1 MSKAEFD
8 VVALGNAIVDVIV
21 QTKDE
26 FLVDNE
32 IEKGVM
38 TLIGADQAETLY
50 DQVVAEMEMSGGSA
64 ANTIAGLASMGGR
77 GAFIGKVRNDE
88 LGAIFQ
94 RDIRSLGVRFD
105 TTPATSGAG
114 TARCLVLVTDDAE
127 RTMNTYLGACVG
139 LETRD
144 VDVAVDLIRS
154 SQVTYLE
161 GYLWDPPGAKS
172 AFRKAM
178 EIAHGAGRL
187 VALTLSDPFCVDR
200 YRTEFVQL
208 VAESVDILFAN
219 EKEIISLYEA
229 KDLEDAVRQVSGHC
243 KVVILTL
250 GARGSMVLS
259 ENEVHVV
266 EPAPVERLIDTTG
279 AGDLYAAGFLFGY
292 TAGHDLAICGAY
304 GSKAA
309 AEVISHY
316 GARPNTPLGDLVGS

>member
-21 QTKDE
+21 RTKDE

-38 TLIGADQAETLY
+38 TLIGADQAEKLY
-50 DQVVAEMEMSGGSA
+50 DRVVAEREMSGGSA
-64 ANTIAGLASMGGR
+64 ANTIAGLASIGGR

-88 LGAIFQ
+88 LGVIFQ

-105 TTPATSGAG
+105 TPPATSGAG

-139 LETRD
+139 LETKD
-144 VDVAVDLIRS
+144 VEESLIRAA
-154 SQVTYLE
+154 QVTYLE

-229 KDLEDAVRQVSGHC
+229 KDLEDAVRQVRGHC
-243 KVVILTL
+243 KVVALTL

-259 ENEVHVV
+259 GNEVHVV

-292 TAGHDLAICGAY
+292 TAGHELAICGTY

-316 GARPNTPLGDLVGS
+316 GARPNTPLSDLVAS

>member
-1 MSKAEFD
+1 MSKAEFG

-26 FLVDNE
+26 FLVVNE

-38 TLIGADQAETLY
+38 TLIGADQAEALY
-50 DQVVAEMEMSGGSA
+50 DQVVAETEMSGGSA
-64 ANTIAGLASMGGR
+64 ANTIAGLVSMGGR

-88 LGAIFQ
+88 LGAIFR

-105 TTPATSGAG
+105 TPPATSGAG

-139 LETRD
+139 LETKD
-144 VDVAVDLIRS
+144 VDVDLIRAA
-154 SQVTYLE
+154 QVTYLE
-161 GYLWDPPGAKS
+161 GYLWDPPSAKS

-178 EIAHGAGRL
+178 QIAHGAQRL

-229 KDLEDAVRQVSGHC
+229 KDLEDAVRQVRGHC
-243 KVVILTL
+243 KVAALTL
-250 GARGSMVLS
+250 GARGSIVLS
-259 ENEVHVV
+259 GSQVHVV
-266 EPAPVERLIDTTG
+266 DPAPVDRLVDTTG

-316 GARPNTPLGDLVGS
+316 GARPNTPLIDLVVS

>member
-21 QTKDE
+21 RTKDE

-50 DQVVAEMEMSGGSA
+50 DRVVSEKEMSGGSA
-64 ANTIAGLASMGGR
+64 ANTIAGLASIGGR

-88 LGAIFQ
+88 LGVIFQ

-105 TTPATSGAG
+105 TPPATSGAG

-139 LETRD
+139 LETKD
-144 VDVAVDLIRS
+144 VEVSLIRAA
-154 SQVTYLE
+154 QVTYLE

-200 YRTEFVQL
+200 YRTELVQL

-229 KDLEDAVRQVSGHC
+229 KDLEEAVRQVRGHC
-243 KVVILTL
+243 KGVALTL

-259 ENEVHVV
+259 GNEVHVV

-292 TAGHDLAICGAY
+292 TAGHELAICGTY

-316 GARPNTPLGDLVGS
+316 GARPNTPLSDLVAS

>member
-21 QTKDE
+21 RTKDE

-38 TLIGADQAETLY
+38 TLIGADQAEKLY
-50 DQVVAEMEMSGGSA
+50 DRVVAEKEMSGGSA
-64 ANTIAGLASMGGR
+64 ANTIAGLASIGGR

-88 LGAIFQ
+88 LGVIFQ

-105 TTPATSGAG
+105 TPPATSGAG

-139 LETRD
+139 LETKD
-144 VDVAVDLIRS
+144 VEESLIRAA
-154 SQVTYLE
+154 QVTYLE

-229 KDLEDAVRQVSGHC
+229 KDLEDAVRQVRGHC
-243 KVVILTL
+243 KVVALTL

-259 ENEVHVV
+259 GNEVHVV

-292 TAGHDLAICGAY
+292 TAGHELAICGTY

-316 GARPNTPLGDLVGS
+316 GARPNTPLSDLVAS

>member
-1 MSKAEFD
+1 VSKAEFD

-21 QTKDE
+21 RTKDE

-38 TLIGADQAETLY
+38 TLIGADQAEKLY
-50 DQVVAEMEMSGGSA
+50 DRVVAEREMSGGSA
-64 ANTIAGLASMGGR
+64 ANTIAGLASIGGR

-88 LGAIFQ
+88 LGVIFQ

-105 TTPATSGAG
+105 TPPATSGAG

-139 LETRD
+139 LETKD
-144 VDVAVDLIRS
+144 VEESLIRAA
-154 SQVTYLE
+154 QVTYLE

-229 KDLEDAVRQVSGHC
+229 KDLEDAVRQVRGHC
-243 KVVILTL
+243 KVVALTL

-259 ENEVHVV
+259 GNEVHVV

-292 TAGHDLAICGAY
+292 TAGHELAICGTY

-316 GARPNTPLGDLVGS
+316 GARPNTPLSDLVAS

>member
-21 QTKDE
+21 RTKDE

-50 DQVVAEMEMSGGSA
+50 DRVVSEKEMSGGSA
-64 ANTIAGLASMGGR
+64 ANTIAGLASIGGR

-88 LGAIFQ
+88 LGVIFQ

-105 TTPATSGAG
+105 TPPATSGAG

-139 LETRD
+139 LETKD
-144 VDVAVDLIRS
+144 VEESLIRAA
-154 SQVTYLE
+154 QVTYLE

-229 KDLEDAVRQVSGHC
+229 KDLEDAVRQVRGHC
-243 KVVILTL
+243 KVVALTL

-259 ENEVHVV
+259 GNEVHVV

-292 TAGHDLAICGAY
+292 TAGHELAICGTY

-316 GARPNTPLGDLVGS
+316 GARPNTPLSDLVAS

>member
-1 MSKAEFD
+1 MSEAEFG

-26 FLVDNE
+26 FLVVNE

-38 TLIGADQAETLY
+38 TLIGADQAEALY

-88 LGAIFQ
+88 LGAIFR

-105 TTPATSGAG
+105 TPPATSGAG

-139 LETRD
+139 LETKD
-144 VDVAVDLIRS
+144 VDVDLIQAA
-154 SQVTYLE
+154 QVTYLE
-161 GYLWDPPGAKS
+161 GYLWDPPSAKS

-178 EIAHGAGRL
+178 QIAHGAQRL

-200 YRTEFVQL
+200 YRKEFVQL

-229 KDLEDAVRQVSGHC
+229 KDLEDAVRQVRGHC
-243 KVVILTL
+243 KVAALTL
-250 GARGSMVLS
+250 GARGSIVLS
-259 ENEVHVV
+259 GSQVHVV
-266 EPAPVERLIDTTG
+266 DPAPVDRLVDTTG

-292 TAGHDLAICGAY
+292 TAGHDLAICGTY

-316 GARPNTPLGDLVGS
+316 GARPNTPLIDLVVS

>member
-1 MSKAEFD
+1 MSEAEFG

-26 FLVDNE
+26 FLVVNE

-38 TLIGADQAETLY
+38 TLIGADQAEALY
-50 DQVVAEMEMSGGSA
+50 DQVVAETEMSGGSA

-77 GAFIGKVRNDE
+77 SAFIGKVRNDE
-88 LGAIFQ
+88 LGAIFR

-105 TTPATSGAG
+105 PPPATSGAG

-139 LETRD
+139 LETKD
-144 VDVAVDLIRS
+144 VDVDLIRAA
-154 SQVTYLE
+154 QVTYLE
-161 GYLWDPPGAKS
+161 GYLWDPPSAKS

-178 EIAHGAGRL
+178 QIAHGAQRL

-229 KDLEDAVRQVSGHC
+229 KDLEDAVRQVRGHC
-243 KVVILTL
+243 KVAALTL
-250 GARGSMVLS
+250 GARGSIVLS
-259 ENEVHVV
+259 GSQVHVV
-266 EPAPVERLIDTTG
+266 DPAPVDRLVDTTG

-292 TAGHDLAICGAY
+292 TAGHDLAICGTY

-316 GARPNTPLGDLVGS
+316 GARPNTPLIDLVVS

>member
-1 MSKAEFD
+1 
-8 VVALGNAIVDVIV
+8 
-21 QTKDE
+21 
-26 FLVDNE
+26 
-32 IEKGVM
+32 M
-38 TLIGADQAETLY
+38 TLIGADQAEALY
-50 DQVVAEMEMSGGSA
+50 DQVVAETEMSGGSA

-88 LGAIFQ
+88 LGAIFR

-105 TTPATSGAG
+105 TPPATSGAG

-139 LETRD
+139 LETKD
-144 VDVAVDLIRS
+144 VDVDLIRAA
-154 SQVTYLE
+154 QVTYLE
-161 GYLWDPPGAKS
+161 GYLWDPPSAKS

-178 EIAHGAGRL
+178 QIAHGAQRL

-229 KDLEDAVRQVSGHC
+229 KDLEDAVRQVRGHC
-243 KVVILTL
+243 KVAALTL
-250 GARGSMVLS
+250 GARGSIVLS
-259 ENEVHVV
+259 GSQVHVV
-266 EPAPVERLIDTTG
+266 DPAPVDRLVDTTG

-292 TAGHDLAICGAY
+292 TAGHDLAICGTY

-316 GARPNTPLGDLVGS
+316 GARPNTPLIDLVVS

>member
-21 QTKDE
+21 RTKDE

-50 DQVVAEMEMSGGSA
+50 DRVVAEKEMSGGSA
-64 ANTIAGLASMGGR
+64 ANTIAGLASIGGR

-88 LGAIFQ
+88 LGVIFQ

-105 TTPATSGAG
+105 TPPATSGAG

-139 LETRD
+139 LETKD
-144 VDVAVDLIRS
+144 VEESLIRAA
-154 SQVTYLE
+154 QVTYLE

-229 KDLEDAVRQVSGHC
+229 KDLEDAVRQVRGHC
-243 KVVILTL
+243 KVVALTL

-259 ENEVHVV
+259 GNEVHVV

-292 TAGHDLAICGAY
+292 TAGHELAICGTY

-316 GARPNTPLGDLVGS
+316 GARPNTPLSDLVAS

>member
-21 QTKDE
+21 RTKDE

-50 DQVVAEMEMSGGSA
+50 DRVVSEKEMSGGSA
-64 ANTIAGLASMGGR
+64 ANTIAGLASIGGR

-88 LGAIFQ
+88 LGVIFQ

-105 TTPATSGAG
+105 TPPATSGAG

-139 LETRD
+139 LETKD
-144 VDVAVDLIRS
+144 VEESLIRAA
-154 SQVTYLE
+154 QVTYLE

-229 KDLEDAVRQVSGHC
+229 KDLEDAIRQVRGHC
-243 KVVILTL
+243 KVVALTL

-259 ENEVHVV
+259 GNEVHVV

-292 TAGHDLAICGAY
+292 TAGHELAICGTY

-316 GARPNTPLGDLVGS
+316 GARPNTPLIDLVAS

>member
-1 MSKAEFD
+1 MSEAEFG

-26 FLVDNE
+26 FLIDNE

-38 TLIGADQAETLY
+38 TLIGADQAEALY
-50 DQVVAEMEMSGGSA
+50 DQVVAETEMSGGSA

-88 LGAIFQ
+88 LGVIFR

-105 TTPATSGAG
+105 TPPATSGAG

-139 LETRD
+139 LETKD
-144 VDVAVDLIRS
+144 VDVDLIQAA
-154 SQVTYLE
+154 QVTYLE
-161 GYLWDPPGAKS
+161 GYLWDPPSAKS

-178 EIAHGAGRL
+178 QIAHGAQRL

-229 KDLEDAVRQVSGHC
+229 NDLEDAVRQVRGHC
-243 KVVILTL
+243 KVAALTL
-250 GARGSMVLS
+250 GARGSIVLS
-259 ENEVHVV
+259 GSQVHVV
-266 EPAPVERLIDTTG
+266 DPAPVDRLVDTTG

-292 TAGHDLAICGAY
+292 TAGHDLAICGTY

-316 GARPNTPLGDLVGS
+316 GARPNTPLIDLVVS

>member
-1 MSKAEFD
+1 MSKVEFD

-21 QTKDE
+21 RTKDE

-50 DQVVAEMEMSGGSA
+50 DRVVSEKEMSGGSA
-64 ANTIAGLASMGGR
+64 ANTIAGLASIGGR

-88 LGAIFQ
+88 LGVIFQ
-94 RDIRSLGVRFD
+94 RDIRSLGGRFD
-105 TTPATSGAG
+105 TPPATSGAG

-139 LETRD
+139 LETKD
-144 VDVAVDLIRS
+144 VEVSLIRAA
-154 SQVTYLE
+154 QVTYLE

-229 KDLEDAVRQVSGHC
+229 KDLEDAVRQVRGHC
-243 KVVILTL
+243 KVVALTL

-259 ENEVHVV
+259 GNEVHVV

-292 TAGHDLAICGAY
+292 TAGHELAICGTY

-316 GARPNTPLGDLVGS
+316 GARPNTPLSDLVAS

>member
-1 MSKAEFD
+1 VSKAEFD
-8 VVALGNAIVDVIV
+8 VVALGNAIVDIIV
-21 QTKDE
+21 RTKDE

-38 TLIGADQAETLY
+38 TLIGADQAEKLY
-50 DQVVAEMEMSGGSA
+50 DRVVAEKEMSGGSA
-64 ANTIAGLASMGGR
+64 ANTIAGLASIGGR

-88 LGAIFQ
+88 LGVIFQ

-105 TTPATSGAG
+105 TPPATSGAG

-139 LETRD
+139 LETKD
-144 VDVAVDLIRS
+144 VEVSLIRAA
-154 SQVTYLE
+154 QVTYLE

-229 KDLEDAVRQVSGHC
+229 KDLEDAVRQVRGHC
-243 KVVILTL
+243 KVVALTL

-259 ENEVHVV
+259 GNEVHVV

-292 TAGHDLAICGAY
+292 TAGHELAICGTY

-316 GARPNTPLGDLVGS
+316 GARPNTPLSDLVAS

>member
-21 QTKDE
+21 RTKDE

-50 DQVVAEMEMSGGSA
+50 DRVVAEKEMSGGSA
-64 ANTIAGLASMGGR
+64 ANTIAGLASIGGR

-88 LGAIFQ
+88 LGVIFQ

-105 TTPATSGAG
+105 TPPATSGAG

-139 LETRD
+139 LETKD
-144 VDVAVDLIRS
+144 VDVDLIRAA
-154 SQVTYLE
+154 QVTYLE
-161 GYLWDPPGAKS
+161 GYLWDPPSAKS

-178 EIAHGAGRL
+178 QIAHGARRL

-200 YRTEFVQL
+200 YRTEFGQL

-229 KDLEDAVRQVSGHC
+229 KDLEDAVRQVRGHC
-243 KVVILTL
+243 KVVALTL

-259 ENEVHVV
+259 GNEVHVV

-292 TAGHDLAICGAY
+292 TAGHELAICGTY

-316 GARPNTPLGDLVGS
+316 GARPNTPLSDLVAS

>member
-21 QTKDE
+21 RTKDE

-38 TLIGADQAETLY
+38 TLIGADQAEKLY
-50 DQVVAEMEMSGGSA
+50 DRVVAEREMSGGSA
-64 ANTIAGLASMGGR
+64 ANTIAGLASIGGR

-88 LGAIFQ
+88 LGVIFQ

-105 TTPATSGAG
+105 TPPATSGAG

-139 LETRD
+139 LETKD
-144 VDVAVDLIRS
+144 VEESLIRAA
-154 SQVTYLE
+154 QVTYLE

-229 KDLEDAVRQVSGHC
+229 KDLEVAVRQVRGHC
-243 KVVILTL
+243 KVVALTL

-259 ENEVHVV
+259 GNEVHVV

-292 TAGHDLAICGAY
+292 TAGHELAICGTY

-316 GARPNTPLGDLVGS
+316 GARPNTPLSDLVAS

>member
-1 MSKAEFD
+1 MSEAEFG

-26 FLVDNE
+26 FLVVNE

-38 TLIGADQAETLY
+38 TLIGADQAEALY
-50 DQVVAEMEMSGGSA
+50 DQVVAETEMSGGSA

-77 GAFIGKVRNDE
+77 SAFIGKVRKDE
-88 LGAIFQ
+88 LGAIFR

-105 TTPATSGAG
+105 TQPASSGAG

-139 LETRD
+139 LETKD
-144 VDVAVDLIRS
+144 VDVDLIRAA
-154 SQVTYLE
+154 QVTYLE
-161 GYLWDPPGAKS
+161 GYLWDPPSAKS

-178 EIAHGAGRL
+178 QIAHGAQRL

-229 KDLEDAVRQVSGHC
+229 KDLEDAVRQVRGHC
-243 KVVILTL
+243 KVAALTL
-250 GARGSMVLS
+250 GARGSIVLS
-259 ENEVHVV
+259 GSQVHVV
-266 EPAPVERLIDTTG
+266 DPAPVDRLVDTTG

-292 TAGHDLAICGAY
+292 TAGHDLAICGTY

-316 GARPNTPLGDLVGS
+316 GARPNTPLIDLVVS

>member
-1 MSKAEFD
+1 MSEAEFG

-26 FLVDNE
+26 FLIDNE

-38 TLIGADQAETLY
+38 TLIGADQAEALY
-50 DQVVAEMEMSGGSA
+50 DQVVAETEMSGGSA

-88 LGAIFQ
+88 LGAIFR

-105 TTPATSGAG
+105 TPPATSGAG

-139 LETRD
+139 LETKD
-144 VDVAVDLIRS
+144 VDVDLIQAA
-154 SQVTYLE
+154 QVTYLE
-161 GYLWDPPGAKS
+161 GYLWDPPSAKS

-178 EIAHGAGRL
+178 QIAHGAQRL

-229 KDLEDAVRQVSGHC
+229 KDLEDAVRQVRGHC
-243 KVVILTL
+243 KVAALTL
-250 GARGSMVLS
+250 GARGSIVLS
-259 ENEVHVV
+259 GSQVHVV
-266 EPAPVERLIDTTG
+266 DPAPVDRLVDTTG

-316 GARPNTPLGDLVGS
+316 GARPNTPLIDLVVS

>member
-21 QTKDE
+21 RTKDE

-50 DQVVAEMEMSGGSA
+50 DRVVSEKEMSGGSA
-64 ANTIAGLASMGGR
+64 ANTIAGLASIGGR

-88 LGAIFQ
+88 LGVIFQ

-105 TTPATSGAG
+105 TPPATSGAG

-139 LETRD
+139 LETKD
-144 VDVAVDLIRS
+144 VEESLIRAA
-154 SQVTYLE
+154 QVTYLE

-208 VAESVDILFAN
+208 VAENVDILFAN

-229 KDLEDAVRQVSGHC
+229 KDLEDAVRQVRGHC
-243 KVVILTL
+243 KVVALTL

-259 ENEVHVV
+259 GNEVHVV

-292 TAGHDLAICGAY
+292 TAGHELAICGTY

-316 GARPNTPLGDLVGS
+316 GARPNTPLSDLVAS

>member
-1 MSKAEFD
+1 MSEAEFG

-38 TLIGADQAETLY
+38 TLIGADQAEALY
-50 DQVVAEMEMSGGSA
+50 DQVVAETEMSGGSA

-88 LGAIFQ
+88 LGAIFR

-105 TTPATSGAG
+105 TPPATSGAG

-139 LETRD
+139 LETKD
-144 VDVAVDLIRS
+144 VDVDLIRAA
-154 SQVTYLE
+154 QVTYLE
-161 GYLWDPPGAKS
+161 GYLWDPPSAKS

-178 EIAHGAGRL
+178 QIAHGARRL

-229 KDLEDAVRQVSGHC
+229 KDLEDAVRQVRGHC
-243 KVVILTL
+243 KVAALTL
-250 GARGSMVLS
+250 GARGSIVLS
-259 ENEVHVV
+259 GSQVHVV
-266 EPAPVERLIDTTG
+266 DPAPVDRLVDTTG

-316 GARPNTPLGDLVGS
+316 GARPNTPLIDLVVS

>member
-1 MSKAEFD
+1 VSEAEFG

-26 FLVDNE
+26 FLVVNE

-38 TLIGADQAETLY
+38 TLIGADQAEALY
-50 DQVVAEMEMSGGSA
+50 DQVVAETEMSGGSA
-64 ANTIAGLASMGGR
+64 ANTIAGLVSMGGR

-88 LGAIFQ
+88 LGAIFR

-105 TTPATSGAG
+105 TPPATSGAG

-139 LETRD
+139 LETKD
-144 VDVAVDLIRS
+144 VDVDLIRAA
-154 SQVTYLE
+154 QVTYLE
-161 GYLWDPPGAKS
+161 GYLWDPPSAKS

-178 EIAHGAGRL
+178 QIAHGARRL

-229 KDLEDAVRQVSGHC
+229 KDLEDAVRQVRGHC
-243 KVVILTL
+243 KVAALTL
-250 GARGSMVLS
+250 GARGSIVLS
-259 ENEVHVV
+259 GSQVHVV
-266 EPAPVERLIDTTG
+266 DPAPVDRLVDTTG

-316 GARPNTPLGDLVGS
+316 GARPNTPLIDLVVS

>member
-1 MSKAEFD
+1 VSEAEFG

-26 FLVDNE
+26 FLVVNE

-38 TLIGADQAETLY
+38 TLIGADQAEALY
-50 DQVVAEMEMSGGSA
+50 DQVVAETEMSGGSA
-64 ANTIAGLASMGGR
+64 ANTIAGLVSIGGR

-88 LGAIFQ
+88 LGAIFR

-105 TTPATSGAG
+105 TPPATSGAG

-139 LETRD
+139 LETKD
-144 VDVAVDLIRS
+144 VDVDLIRAA
-154 SQVTYLE
+154 QVTYLE
-161 GYLWDPPGAKS
+161 GYLWDPPSAKS

-178 EIAHGAGRL
+178 QIAHGAQRL

-229 KDLEDAVRQVSGHC
+229 KDLEDAVRQVRGHC
-243 KVVILTL
+243 KVAALTL
-250 GARGSMVLS
+250 GARGSIVLS
-259 ENEVHVV
+259 GSQVHVV
-266 EPAPVERLIDTTG
+266 DPAPVDRLVDTTG

-316 GARPNTPLGDLVGS
+316 GARPNTPLIDLVVS

>member
-1 MSKAEFD
+1 MSEAEFG

-26 FLVDNE
+26 FLVVNE

-38 TLIGADQAETLY
+38 TLIGADQAEALY
-50 DQVVAEMEMSGGSA
+50 DQVVAKTEMSGGSA

-88 LGAIFQ
+88 LGAIFR

-105 TTPATSGAG
+105 TPPATSGAG

-139 LETRD
+139 LETKD
-144 VDVAVDLIRS
+144 VDVDLIRAA
-154 SQVTYLE
+154 QVTYLE
-161 GYLWDPPGAKS
+161 GYLWDPPSAKS

-178 EIAHGAGRL
+178 QIAHGAQRL

-229 KDLEDAVRQVSGHC
+229 KDLEDAVRQVRGHC
-243 KVVILTL
+243 KVAALTL
-250 GARGSMVLS
+250 GARGSIVLS
-259 ENEVHVV
+259 GSQVHVV
-266 EPAPVERLIDTTG
+266 DPAPVDRLVDTTG

-316 GARPNTPLGDLVGS
+316 GARPNTPLIDLVVS

>member
-21 QTKDE
+21 RTKDE

-38 TLIGADQAETLY
+38 TLIGADQAEKLY
-50 DQVVAEMEMSGGSA
+50 DRVVAEREMSGGSA
-64 ANTIAGLASMGGR
+64 ANTIAGLASIGGR

-88 LGAIFQ
+88 LGGIFQ

-105 TTPATSGAG
+105 TPPATSGAG

-139 LETRD
+139 LETKD
-144 VDVAVDLIRS
+144 VEVSLIRAA
-154 SQVTYLE
+154 QVTYLE

-229 KDLEDAVRQVSGHC
+229 KDLEDAVRQVRGHC
-243 KVVILTL
+243 KVVALTL

-259 ENEVHVV
+259 GNEVHVV

-292 TAGHDLAICGAY
+292 TAGHELAICGTY

-316 GARPNTPLGDLVGS
+316 GARPNTPLSDLVAS

>member
-1 MSKAEFD
+1 MSKVEFD

-21 QTKDE
+21 RTKDE

-38 TLIGADQAETLY
+38 TLIGADQAEKLY
-50 DQVVAEMEMSGGSA
+50 DRVVAEREMSGGSA
-64 ANTIAGLASMGGR
+64 ANTIAGLASIGGR

-88 LGAIFQ
+88 LGGIFQ

-105 TTPATSGAG
+105 TPPATSGAG

-139 LETRD
+139 LETKD
-144 VDVAVDLIRS
+144 VEVSLIRAA
-154 SQVTYLE
+154 QVTYLE

-229 KDLEDAVRQVSGHC
+229 KDLEDAVRQVRGHC
-243 KVVILTL
+243 KVVALTL

-259 ENEVHVV
+259 GNEVHVV

-292 TAGHDLAICGAY
+292 TAGHELAICGTY

-316 GARPNTPLGDLVGS
+316 GARPNTPLSDLVAS

>member
-1 MSKAEFD
+1 MSEAEFG

-26 FLVDNE
+26 FLIDNE

-38 TLIGADQAETLY
+38 TLIGADQAEALY
-50 DQVVAEMEMSGGSA
+50 DQVVAETEMSGGSA

-88 LGAIFQ
+88 LGAIFR

-105 TTPATSGAG
+105 TPPATSGAG

-139 LETRD
+139 LETKD
-144 VDVAVDLIRS
+144 VDVDLIRAA
-154 SQVTYLE
+154 QVTYLE
-161 GYLWDPPGAKS
+161 GYLWDPPSAKS

-178 EIAHGAGRL
+178 QIAHGARRL

-229 KDLEDAVRQVSGHC
+229 KDLEDAVRQVRGHC
-243 KVVILTL
+243 KVAALTL
-250 GARGSMVLS
+250 GARGSIVLS
-259 ENEVHVV
+259 GSQVHVV
-266 EPAPVERLIDTTG
+266 DPAPVDRLVDTTG

-316 GARPNTPLGDLVGS
+316 GARPNTPLIDLVVS

>member
-1 MSKAEFD
+1 MSKAEFG

-38 TLIGADQAETLY
+38 TLIGADQAEALY
-50 DQVVAEMEMSGGSA
+50 DQVVAETEMSGGSA

-88 LGAIFQ
+88 LGAIFR

-105 TTPATSGAG
+105 TPPATSGAG

-139 LETRD
+139 LETKD
-144 VDVAVDLIRS
+144 VDVDLIRAA
-154 SQVTYLE
+154 QVTYLE
-161 GYLWDPPGAKS
+161 GYLWDPPSAKS

-178 EIAHGAGRL
+178 QIAHGAQRL

-229 KDLEDAVRQVSGHC
+229 KDLEDAVRQVRGHC
-243 KVVILTL
+243 KVAALTL
-250 GARGSMVLS
+250 GARGSIVLS
-259 ENEVHVV
+259 GSQVHVV
-266 EPAPVERLIDTTG
+266 DPAPVDRLVDTTG

-316 GARPNTPLGDLVGS
+316 GARPNTPLIDLVVS

>member
-1 MSKAEFD
+1 MSKVEFD

-21 QTKDE
+21 RTKDE

-38 TLIGADQAETLY
+38 TLIGADQAEKLY
-50 DQVVAEMEMSGGSA
+50 DRVVAEKEMSGGSA
-64 ANTIAGLASMGGR
+64 ANTIAGLASIGGR

-88 LGAIFQ
+88 LGVLFQ

-105 TTPATSGAG
+105 TPPATSGAG

-139 LETRD
+139 LETKD
-144 VDVAVDLIRS
+144 VEESLIRAA
-154 SQVTYLE
+154 QVTYLE

-229 KDLEDAVRQVSGHC
+229 KDLEDAVRQVRGHC
-243 KVVILTL
+243 KVVALTL
-250 GARGSMVLS
+250 GARGAMVLS
-259 ENEVHVV
+259 GNEVHVV

-292 TAGHDLAICGAY
+292 TAGHELAICGTY

-316 GARPNTPLGDLVGS
+316 GARPNTPLSDLVAS

>member
-21 QTKDE
+21 RTKDE

-50 DQVVAEMEMSGGSA
+50 DRVVSEKEMSGGSA
-64 ANTIAGLASMGGR
+64 ANTIAGLASIGGR

-88 LGAIFQ
+88 LGGIFQ

-105 TTPATSGAG
+105 TPPATSGAG

-139 LETRD
+139 LETKD
-144 VDVAVDLIRS
+144 VEVSLIRAA
-154 SQVTYLE
+154 QVTYLE

-229 KDLEDAVRQVSGHC
+229 KDLEDAVRQVRGHC
-243 KVVILTL
+243 KVVALTL

-259 ENEVHVV
+259 GNEVHVV

-292 TAGHDLAICGAY
+292 TAGHELAICGTY

-316 GARPNTPLGDLVGS
+316 GARPNTPLSDLVAS

>member
-21 QTKDE
+21 RTKDE

-50 DQVVAEMEMSGGSA
+50 ERVVAEKEMSGGSA
-64 ANTIAGLASMGGR
+64 ANTIAGLASIGGR

-88 LGAIFQ
+88 LGVIFQ

-105 TTPATSGAG
+105 TPPATSGAG

-139 LETRD
+139 LETKD
-144 VDVAVDLIRS
+144 VEVSLIRAA
-154 SQVTYLE
+154 QVTYLE

-229 KDLEDAVRQVSGHC
+229 KDLEDAVRQVRGHC
-243 KVVILTL
+243 KVVALTL

-259 ENEVHVV
+259 GNEVHVV

-292 TAGHDLAICGAY
+292 TAGHELAICGTY

-316 GARPNTPLGDLVGS
+316 GARPNTPLSDLVAS